1 MDVDATTVT
10 ECLHACGSSFCS
22 AAAADAAETDSAVM
36 DAETT
41 AACGS
46 SCSSSAAAD
55 SATTDAADHM
65 SVNSGSLA
73 GKAGAYKRRAP
84 IRK

>member
-1 MDVDATTVT
+1 MTTVT

-22 AAAADAAETDSAVM
+22 AAAAETDSAVM
-36 DAETT
+36 AAETT

-55 SATTDAADHM
+55 SATTDADADLTE
-65 SVNSGSLA
+65 SPVN
-73 GKAGAYKRRAP
+73 
-84 IRK
+84 

>member
-1 MDVDATTVT
+1 MTTVT
-10 ECLHACGSSFCS
+10 ECLHACGLSFYS

-36 DAETT
+36 AAETT

-55 SATTDAADHM
+55 SATTDADADLTE
-65 SVNSGSLA
+65 SPVN
-73 GKAGAYKRRAP
+73 
-84 IRK
+84 

>member
-1 MDVDATTVT
+1 MDVDATTET
-10 ECLHACGSSFCS
+10 ECLPACGSFFCS

-36 DAETT
+36 AAETT

-55 SATTDAADHM
+55 SATTDADADLTEYP
-65 SVNSGSLA
+65 VN
-73 GKAGAYKRRAP
+73 
-84 IRK
+84 